1 MESQVEICIICGG
14 VDLNTV
20 LMNADSFEPSCSR
33 KQCPFARH
41 FMEMKRF
48 NINTVFDVRFIP
60 RAALEGEDISIEWNY
75 RGDTQKLEYV
85 SNDLTSSFVNSSGRT
100 TFKANRIHNS
110 INFSLKFK
118 GKPLISKSYSYIV
131 YPLPNVKNIVCKK
144 RVPRGSPTTIKASF
158 ENVYSATIFDKT
170 GSRYDFTSGNFSLK
184 SLTQDFNATIEV
196 SGIYGGRK
204 SYLISIKVF
213 DPPKIKFFEPFK
225 PSMSVGSVGIHLQT
239 VHAESGR
246 LTIRDKDGVAKSF
259 KLDANDLVRKTFDG
273 IDLKAGIWTAEL
285 KVYNQ
290 YGDGKT
296 RSFNFSITD
305 LIHVQIGKMLLNS
318 LITIVLITCAGGFV
332 YLCWPAFTYIWDVIV
347 KIIGLALWVIEG
359 LFNVVVYVFTHLWV
373 WIVAGVI
380 WFLYKIS

>member
-48 NINTVFDVRFIP
+48 DVNTVFDVRFIP

-131 YPLPNVKNIVCKK
+131 YPLPDVKKIVCKK
-144 RVPRGSPTTIKASF
+144 RVPRDSPTTIKASF
-158 ENVYSATIFDKT
+158 ENVYSATIFDKS
-170 GSRYDFTSGNFSLK
+170 GSRYDFTSGIFSIK
-184 SLTQDFNATIEV
+184 SLTQDFNASIEV
-196 SGIYGGRK
+196 IGRYGGKK
-204 SYLISIKVF
+204 SSLISIKVF
-213 DPPKIKFFEPFK
+213 DPPKIKFFEPFE

-246 LTIRDKDGVAKSF
+246 LTIRGKDGVAKSF

-285 KVYNQ
+285 KVYNR
-290 YGDGKT
+290 YGDEKT
-296 RSFNFSITD
+296 TSFNFSVTD
-305 LIHVQIGKMLLNS
+305 LIHVQIRKMLLNG
-318 LITIVLITCAGGFV
+318 LMAIVLITCAGGII
-332 YLCWPAFTYIWDVIV
+332 YLLWPAFTFIWDVITS
-347 KIIGLALWVIEG
+347 IIGQVVWICEAILSVI
-359 LFNVVVYVFTHLWV
+359 VYVFTHIWV
-373 WIVAGVI
+373 WVVAGVI
-380 WFLYKIS
+380 WLLYEIG